1 MVAIVVLVLSFRN
14 LNEFLYLPEVIS
26 DLELFSLGREDT
38 RPDVVSEFGACVAP
52 RSLSKVIPTL
62 TESDE
67 PTSTEGETSL
77 TPN

>member
-38 RPDVVSEFGACVAP
+38 RPDVVSEFGACV
-52 RSLSKVIPTL
+52 TL
-62 TESDE
+62 W
-67 PTSTEGETSL
+67 
-77 TPN
+77 